1 MLMIIFECSGSDR
14 ITLQYQHASLSAN
27 LGTMA
32 SWLAEIND
40 LPLSEINIRFVTVLV
55 TQSPATVLTM
65 HKDET

>member
-14 ITLQYQHASLSAN
+14 ITLQYQHASLSQI
-27 LGTMA
+27 LETA

-55 TQSPATVLTM
+55 TKSLTTALTM
-65 HKDET
+65 NKDET